1 MGKKSMSWFFKAII
15 IIVVFLFVTS
25 IVTSF
30 SFFKGGGAV
39 SKASQDSILALEL
52 KGVLMDKHKFLKELR
67 QYSQDEKV
75 KGVLIRLD
83 SPGGSVALSQEIYH
97 EFKRIRESLKKPVVV
112 SVGAMMTS
120 GALYVAVGASFI
132 FVNSGTLS
140 GSIGVIFPLLNM
152 ERLYDWAKVEPYSIK
167 TGEFKD
173 SGTRFRPITA
183 KERVLFQDLV
193 NELLDQFKSA
203 IIEGRNMPSED
214 LEPYTDA
221 RVFTGEVAVSA
232 GFADSIG
239 TYSDA
244 VEKIG
249 ELSGLGKKPKL
260 FTPQPTYFDLLS
272 SRIGS
277 RILKGIIG
285 KGKVPSSF
293 LEEKKALLSLLGL
306 HSGTSP
312 LYIFP
317 PAIGM

>member
-1 MGKKSMSWFFKAII
+1 MKKWKISWFVKS
-15 IIVVFLFVTS
+15 IIVITVFFFFTGITTV
-25 IVTSF
+25 
-30 SFFKGGGAV
+30 FFKGKGVVPKTG
-39 SKASQDSILALEL
+39 QGSILALDL
-52 KGVLMDKHKFLKELR
+52 KGMIIDKPKFLKDLR
-67 QYSQDEKV
+67 QHSQDEKI

-97 EFKRIRESLKKPVVV
+97 EFKKIQGDLKKPVVV
-112 SVGAMMTS
+112 SAGSMMTS
-120 GALYVAVGASFI
+120 GALYAAAGASFV
-132 FVNSGTLS
+132 FVNSGTLA
-140 GSIGVIFPLLNM
+140 GSIGVIVPLMNM

-173 SGTRFRPITA
+173 TGTRFRPMTSR
-183 KERVLFQDLV
+183 ERVLFQDLI
-193 NELLDQFKSA
+193 NELLEQFKSA
-203 IIEGRNMPSED
+203 IMEGRNMAMED

-244 VEKIG
+244 IEKIG

-272 SRIGS
+272 GRVNSRVLNAFIDRGAGVS
-277 RILKGIIG
+277 TSL
-285 KGKVPSSF
+285 
-293 LEEKKALLSLLGL
+293 LEEKKIFFSLLGF
-306 HSGTSP
+306 HSGVRP